1 KNKVTLPPAESTAA
15 APGRRWREQRR
26 SRNDPPDDLSQ
37 ARPVEKSRSHS
48 RPSLRD
54 GMVGAV
60 SAQGRGNRQLE
71 RGDGDRADRH
81 IAAAAALAQC
91 RERRDRAL
99 RLGRVRDRVLPDL
112 RLRSGA
118 RAARARVAR
127 SQAGCRSGQ
136 GVSFSAPGQ
145 EIGMLFAKPFGVR
158 FHLRLAMS
166 TLAAALCV
174 GAAAGSAT
182 AAEKL
187 TYLLPAPPS
196 LPAFAPW
203 VLAKHLGYYAEAGYD
218 VDFVVARG
226 GVDVAKQIGVG
237 NAPIGGAIGD
247 TPIIVR
253 GNGVPVKSVGLMG
266 GGALTVVVGRKDRG
280 IEKLE
285 DLRGKKISVLAF
297 QDTTYYA
304 LLGALASK
312 IIGKGDV
319 DAQAV
324 GPASVASLV
333 VAGAVD
339 ACACTP
345 DWEINVKDTVSL
357 PTKDYFQSMS
367 QAILASDK
375 IIAERPDMVRAIV
388 KATLKGMQYVME
400 DPNKAALA
408 YVEASPSFKGKEEL
422 MKKILANYVERT
434 YKGQSLLGAMDPQR
448 LANVQHFYKEQ
459 GFIETELPVG
469 ELYSN
474 DFIQELAALSD
485 GRATGKRGR
494 RRREGGELMST

>member
-1 KNKVTLPPAESTAA
+1 MVFGSTGEPCKVL
-15 APGRRWREQRR
+15 
-26 SRNDPPDDLSQ
+26 
-37 ARPVEKSRSHS
+37 
-48 RPSLRD
+48 
-54 GMVGAV
+54 
-60 SAQGRGNRQLE
+60 
-71 RGDGDRADRH
+71 
-81 IAAAAALAQC
+81 AAAALGIG
-91 RERRDRAL
+91 L
-99 RLGRVRDRVLPDL
+99 WINP
-112 RLRSGA
+112 
-118 RAARARVAR
+118 AA
-127 SQAGCRSGQ
+127 
-136 GVSFSAPGQ
+136 
-145 EIGMLFAKPFGVR
+145 
-158 FHLRLAMS
+158 
-166 TLAAALCV
+166 
-174 GAAAGSAT
+174 

-203 VLAKHLGYYAEAGYD
+203 VLAKHLGYYREAGYD

-237 NAPIGGAIGD
+237 NAAIGGAIGD

-253 GNGVPVKSVGLMG
+253 GNGVPVKAVGVMG

-312 IIGKGDV
+312 NITKNDV

-333 VAGAVD
+333 VAGTVD

-345 DWEINVKDTVSL
+345 DWEINVKEGVSNTVSL

-375 IIAERPDMVRAIV
+375 MIAERPDMVRGIV
-388 KATLKGMQYVME
+388 KATLRGMKFVMD

-408 YVEASPSFKGKEEL
+408 YVEASPTFKGKEEL
-422 MKKILANYVERT
+422 MKKILANYTERT
-434 YKGQSLLGAMDPQR
+434 YKGQSTLGAMDPQR
-448 LANVQHFYKEQ
+448 LANLQKFYKSQ
-459 GFIETELPVG
+459 GFIETELPL
-469 ELYSN
+469 ELLYSN
-474 DFIQELAALSD
+474 DFI
-485 GRATGKRGR
+485 K
-494 RRREGGELMST
+494 